1 MPTFDQAWQIGQT
14 VFLVLLAAGGAWAA
28 WQQNRKKRPT
38 ADGKPAEKVP
48 GDVLAKPHPD
58 PEVQRLIAEVNRL
71 AERAEAQQKELT
83 EMSKELGT
91 LRAEVRRADDRSYL
105 LQRIVRRFIDAWP
118 HGRQMPHLTP
128 EEWDLIGIDEDTTP
142 GSRTQKPA

>member
-14 VFLVLLAAGGAWAA
+14 VFLILLAAGGTWAA
-28 WQQNRKKRPT
+28 WAQNRKQKTR
-38 ADGKPAEKVP
+38 DGKPAEKLP
-48 GDVLAKPHPD
+48 GDVLARTHPD

-71 AERAEAQQKELT
+71 SNRAEAQQNELT
-83 EMSKELGT
+83 EMSKELGK
-91 LRAEVRRADDRSYL
+91 LRAEVRKADDRSYL

-118 HGRQMPHLTP
+118 NDHRMPHLTP

-142 GSRTQKPA
+142 SRTRPI